1 MISTI
6 ASVQKYR
13 VLAPLIRANATDLI
27 IFRLRSK
34 HELDALVEE
43 NSAVY
48 GPDALVAMY
57 DEATKEPYSFLYV
70 KLTAKAAEDMFW
82 VRFDRRLAVGYEQAD
97 LQAPAKAT
105 PVPSSAQAASQP
117 SRPAAPSSGKS

>member
-1 MISTI
+1 
-6 ASVQKYR
+6 V
-13 VLAPLIRANATDLI
+13 NATDLI

-82 VRFDRRLAVGYEQAD
+82 VRFDRRLAVGYEQVD
-97 LQAPAKAT
+97 LKDSSATAPA
-105 PVPSSAQAASQP
+105 PSSTQAASQA
-117 SRPAAPSSGKS
+117 SHSAASSSGKS